1 MRKQYAPEENFAILA
16 LAGERISKL
25 CDEVG
30 LADQVGNQL
39 QAQHRGLPRDYIG

>member
-25 CDEVG
+25 CEEVG
-30 LADQVGNQL
+30 LQL